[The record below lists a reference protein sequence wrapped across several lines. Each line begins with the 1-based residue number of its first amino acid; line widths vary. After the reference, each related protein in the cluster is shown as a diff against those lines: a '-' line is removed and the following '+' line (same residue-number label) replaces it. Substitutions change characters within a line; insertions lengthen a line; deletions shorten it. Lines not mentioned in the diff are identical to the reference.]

1 MKETDIDQ
9 QLFERIRSGDEGAFR
24 VLFMKYFARLC
35 AFVHTIV
42 RAEQKAQDVVQ
53 KVFVKLWE
61 KRKFLMIA
69 KTVFGY
75 LMSSC
80 KNEAFNYL
88 KMEKTRQKYE
98 EQYATDYQAAEA
110 YEMRIGEGGEIG
122 FLVNRAIEEL
132 PEKCKQIYTLSKK
145 DGLSYK
151 EIADFLKI
159 SEKTVENQIGIALR
173 KLREA
178 LTPHLNLI
186 NE

>member
-1 MKETDIDQ
+1 MKETNIDQ
-9 QLFERIRSGDEGAFR
+9 HLFERIRSGDEGAFR
-24 VLFMKYFARLC
+24 SLFMKYFARLC
-35 AFVHTIV
+35 AFVQTIV
-42 RAEQKAQDVVQ
+42 RAEEKAQDVVQ

-61 KRKFLMIA
+61 KRRVIMIA
-69 KTVFGY
+69 KTVLGY

-98 EQYATDYQAAEA
+98 NQYAEDYHQAQT
-110 YEMRIGEGGEIG
+110 YELKAGDGTEISQV
-122 FLVNRAIEEL
+122 VNKAIEQL
-132 PEKCKQIYTLSKK
+132 PDKCRQIYTMSKK
-145 DGLSYK
+145 EGLSYQ
-151 EIADFLKI
+151 EIAAFMKI

-178 LTPHLNLI
+178 LRPHLTLI